1 MNDSTTSKQSWQG
14 IRRCYETKGDV
25 DPNAATNGY
34 FYFETKG
41 P

>member
-1 MNDSTTSKQSWQG
+1 MHDSTTSKQSCQG
-14 IRRCYETKGDV
+14 IRTCYETKGDV
-25 DPNAATNGY
+25 DPNAAT